1 MYAGVLPAVDARRP
15 GRPYP
20 CGVPDLW
27 RWWAGLDPRW
37 VDAGVVVAVGVL
49 SVAPLTENIAVQFLT
64 EALLLSTAGGIT
76 GTLLGLAVTVGYA
89 QSQHTG
95 FGMPSYA
102 YYGGILAAVAV
113 GAVAGLYPAT
123 RAARLA
129 PTDALRSTL

>member
-1 MYAGVLPAVDARRP
+1 
-15 GRPYP
+15 
-20 CGVPDLW
+20 VPDLW

-49 SVAPLTENIAVQFLT
+49 SVAPVTENIAVQFLT

-102 YYGGILAAVAV
+102 YYGGILAAVAAVAV
-113 GAVAGLYPAT
+113 GAVGGLYPAT
-123 RAARLA
+123 A
-129 PTDALRSTL
+129 PPASPPRMRCGRPYEPRGRYEPGGQAIWVEW